1 MELVRKGK
9 TELADKVFLTR
20 WRKPLRLTAMTP
32 CVKGKKCFV
41 GWRAC
46 EPCLCPRYLTG
57 GHYFTKDK
65 SKTIQPQSCKE

>member
-9 TELADKVFLTR
+9 TGLADKVFLTR

-46 EPCLCPRYLTG
+46 EP
-57 GHYFTKDK
+57 
-65 SKTIQPQSCKE
+65 